1 MMILIGEQASGKSTI
16 AKTIFFC
23 KSISDEFKLYVINQ
37 ENIAPSYYQTT
48 YIGFLKVL
56 KKIIEK
62 LLRRAEKVD
71 RWMKVWC
78 EVQRS

>member
-1 MMILIGEQASGKSTI
+1 MIILIGEQASGKSMI

-23 KSISDEFKLYVINQ
+23 KSISDEFKLYVISQ
-37 ENIAPSYYQTT
+37 ENIAPSDYQTT

-62 LLRRAEKVD
+62 HLRRAEKVD

>member
-37 ENIAPSYYQTT
+37 ENIAPLDYQTT